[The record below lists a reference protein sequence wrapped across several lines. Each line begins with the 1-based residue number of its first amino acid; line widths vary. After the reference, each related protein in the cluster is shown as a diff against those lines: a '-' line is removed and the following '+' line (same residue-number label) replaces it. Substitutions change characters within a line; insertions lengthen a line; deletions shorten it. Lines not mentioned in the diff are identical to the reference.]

1 MDVGTTPMRTEGM
14 GRPLGDAILMKTAL
28 EGKDFQTARR
38 EAVAEAE
45 ARSSEGAPASPR
57 REVETY
63 RGASAEAVT
72 IEALQVTAVDLELR
86 TTEGT
91 WSIQATRVE
100 AQRVLLQGRSAPSG
114 ARPPQDPL
122 VVDLDGRGPETT
134 GQPGARPF
142 DLAGDG
148 DVRPTSF
155 VKGDTV
161 FLALDRNG
169 NGYIDDGRELFGDQ
183 HGAADGYAELAR
195 FDENG
200 DRWIDA
206 QDRVYGDLRLLFG
219 DGRQSTLAEVG
230 ILALQVEGQA
240 TSDRTTGGDEIFKRA
255 AVQMRDGRTL
265 TSYALNVQRFE
276 VQA

>member
-1 MDVGTTPMRTEGM
+1 M

-45 ARSSEGAPASPR
+45 ARSSEGTPASPR
-57 REVETY
+57 R
-63 RGASAEAVT
+63 GAEAHGVAAAEVVT
-72 IEALQVTAVDLELR
+72 IETLQVTAVDLEVR
-86 TTEGT
+86 TTEGA
-91 WSIQATRVE
+91 WRVQATRIE
-100 AQRVLLQGRSAPSG
+100 AQRVLLQGRSTPSG

-142 DLAGDG
+142 DLVGDG

-155 VKGDTV
+155 VQGDTA

-169 NGYIDDGRELFGDQ
+169 NGRIDDGRELFGDQ
-183 HGAADGYAELAR
+183 HGSVDGYAELGR
-195 FDENG
+195 FDDNG
-200 DRWIDA
+200 DRWIDTR
-206 QDRVYGDLRLLFG
+206 DRVYGDLRLLFG

-255 AVQMRDGRTL
+255 VVQMRDGRTL